1 MRSWKFSNSL
11 SSVMFFRKESSVL
24 IPGFDLSLSR
34 DTNSTV
40 SRLKWGTNSF
50 THEPL
55 WVVTH
60 TAWFTK
66 SVDSK
71 FSRVLIGS
79 RKYNSEY
86 PWIFTVLGR
95 DSKWLLFSR
104 QFRMRWNFSGEWK
117 SCSNK
122 YQETDKIWPV
132 GVYCSKKFLFDFY
145 PTDLVNTKTTTPLR
159 VGL

>member
-55 WVVTH
+55 WDVTH

-66 SVDSK
+66 SVDSNFRAFWLAPVNITQNILGYSLFWDEIQNGFSFRDSFEWDETLAVNEKAAPTNTKKQTK
-71 FSRVLIGS
+71 FGLSV
-79 RKYNSEY
+79 
-86 PWIFTVLGR
+86 FTVL
-95 DSKWLLFSR
+95 
-104 QFRMRWNFSGEWK
+104 K
-117 SCSNK
+117 SSFLIFI
-122 YQETDKIWPV
+122 QLIW
-132 GVYCSKKFLFDFY
+132 
-145 PTDLVNTKTTTPLR
+145 
-159 VGL
+159 